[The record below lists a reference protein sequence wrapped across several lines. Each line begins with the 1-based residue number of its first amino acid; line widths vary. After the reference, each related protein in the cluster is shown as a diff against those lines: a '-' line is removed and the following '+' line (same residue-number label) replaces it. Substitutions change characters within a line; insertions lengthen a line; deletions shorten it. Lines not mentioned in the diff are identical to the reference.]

1 MDNVDFEI
9 LLLKQLITSEHFF
22 SKIIH
27 LLKGKYFKNITN
39 KKIFDLIKKYYDDY
53 HNIPNLPEIIAQVK
67 DVSNAELRKEI
78 AKQLKEINIAQA
90 SKDDDFMCDETV
102 KFIKD
107 SLYFEALLLGSEG
120 LQKKNDDLKLKAQ
133 DLLDERSKI
142 TIDEDLGIEFDDV
155 DKMIQYFSERNIGIL
170 TQHKELNK
178 RLGTGFL
185 PGTLSVICAAQGVGK
200 SLLMCDLISG
210 MIQKNKNVLLVSLE
224 MSKEEMMKRI
234 YANVFNININEFSD
248 LSKTEG
254 ELQTLERNI
263 ITKENITNAYQ
274 NYKIQGSNGR
284 LFIKDYPTGT
294 LTANMLNALVKKYKE
309 QYNIKFDVIF
319 VDYLGIAKSN
329 KVNPN
334 MGTYS
339 YIKSIG
345 EEFRAQAKEL
355 NLAIISASQL
365 NRIATN
371 KTSDVDNS
379 NIADSIG
386 IAQIADWI
394 CMILQNE
401 QMKQESQAVIK
412 ITKNRFNGRTDTF
425 MMDIDYPKMRFND
438 CITENGSSF
447 KDIQQ
452 KQNAE
457 NYAKETIRNIHKDA
471 VQKMND
477 IHKNEIEDIFKDLG
491 V

>member
-1 MDNVDFEI
+1 MDFEI
-9 LLLKQLITSEHFF
+9 LLLKQLITSEQFF

-39 KKIFDLIKKYYDDY
+39 KKIFDLIKNYYDEY
-53 HNIPNLPEIIAQVK
+53 HKTPNLPEIIAQVK

-78 AKQLKEINIAQA
+78 AKQLKEINNISA
-90 SKDDDFMCDETV
+90 SKDDEFMCNETV

-133 DLLDERSKI
+133 SLLDERAKI

-234 YANVFNININEFSD
+234 YANVFNINVNEFSD

-263 ITKENITNAYQ
+263 VTKDNIVNAYQ
-274 NYKIQGSNGR
+274 NYKMQGSNGR

-319 VDYLGIAKSN
+319 VDYLGIAKSS

-355 NLAIISASQL
+355 NCAIISGSQL
-365 NRIATN
+365 QRAAIN
-371 KTSDVDNS
+371 KVQDVDNS
-379 NIADSIG
+379 NIADSVGTLNIV
-386 IAQIADWI
+386 DF
-394 CMILQNE
+394 CLFILQNE
-401 QMKQESQAVIK
+401 QMKEDSQVVMK

-425 MMDIDYPKMRFND
+425 MMDVDYPKMRFND

-447 KDIQQ
+447 KNIEQ

-457 NYAKETIRNIHKDA
+457 SYANKTIKDIQKDA
-471 VQKMND
+471 MQKMKD
-477 IHKNEIEDIFKDLG
+477 IDKSEIEDIFKDLG